1 MIFRV
6 FVSMGLLAL
15 GYYVGREIGRGEPIR
30 KELKDWRDDET
41 RKQVHTRAHTPSP
54 SAEDPKH

>member
-1 MIFRV
+1 
-6 FVSMGLLAL
+6 MGLLAL

-41 RKQVHTRAHTPSP
+41 RKQIHTQVHTPPP
-54 SAEDPKH
+54 SAEDSKR

>member
-54 SAEDPKH
+54 SAEDPKR